1 MSISHIS
8 RFKTDLTVISLTV
21 FSSRKHIL
29 VMNRVFPPDLALD
42 LDLALAMRTISDD
55 LRFRDILCL
64 CDSGK
69 IVSFLNSYTFH
80 FFLFFPYLF
89 THFSLFF
96 FPYGAGITNEK
107 KT

>member
-1 MSISHIS
+1 MSIPHIS

-29 VMNRVFPPDLALD
+29 VMNRVFPPDLAL
-42 LDLALAMRTISDD
+42 AMLTISDD
-55 LRFRDILCL
+55 LRLRDILCL